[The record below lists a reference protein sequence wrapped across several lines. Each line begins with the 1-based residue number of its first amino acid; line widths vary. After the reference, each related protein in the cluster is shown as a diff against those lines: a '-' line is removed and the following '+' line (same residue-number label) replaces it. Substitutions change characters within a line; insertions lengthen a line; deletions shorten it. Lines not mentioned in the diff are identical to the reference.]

1 MKFSK
6 VVTWFLSCVVLLLG
20 AVSVSAA
27 TTVRGTKS
35 NGSAKAAVCKDL
47 ACCKANPNAK
57 YSDGQP
63 CSAVLKNSGHASEK
77 TTTVNTSK
85 SNTYKEAEPT
95 PAASTTTPKNSGHA
109 SEKTT
114 TINSTKGSTF
124 KTTTIKSTTSNTSLK
139 EAEPTPAALAITA
152 IKSTKS
158 NASEKTTTIKSTKSN
173 GSLKEAAPATA
184 DIKSTT
190 SNTSL
195 REVKTTHSNTYK
207 GAEPTPG
214 VTPTPKPEKIQGL

>member
-6 VVTWFLSCVVLLLG
+6 VVTWFLSCLVLLLG
-20 AVSVSAA
+20 PVSASA
-27 TTVRGTKS
+27 TIKVKSTKS
-35 NGSAKAAVCKDL
+35 TSSEKAAVCPDL
-47 ACCKANPNAK
+47 ACCKANPNAT

-77 TTTVNTSK
+77 TTTIKGSKSSSYKKVITVNNSKSNTYKEAEPTPTASTTTPKNSGHASEKTTTVNTSK
-85 SNTYKEAEPT
+85 SNTFKEAEPT

-124 KTTTIKSTTSNTSLK
+124 KTT
-139 EAEPTPAALAITA
+139 A

-158 NASEKTTTIKSTKSN
+158 NARF
-173 GSLKEAAPATA
+173 KEA
-184 DIKSTT
+184 K
-190 SNTSL
+190 
-195 REVKTTHSNTYK
+195 
-207 GAEPTPG
+207 PTPG
-214 VTPTPKPEKIQGL
+214 VTPTPKPAEKNINLNSSRTN

>member
-6 VVTWFLSCVVLLLG
+6 VVTWFLSCLVLLLG
-20 AVSVSAA
+20 PVSASA
-27 TTVRGTKS
+27 TIKVKSTKS
-35 NGSAKAAVCKDL
+35 TSSEKAAVCPDL
-47 ACCKANPNAK
+47 ACCKANPNAT

-77 TTTVNTSK
+77 TTTIKGSKSSSYKKVITVNTSK
-85 SNTYKEAEPT
+85 SNTCKEAEPT

-124 KTTTIKSTTSNTSLK
+124 KTT
-139 EAEPTPAALAITA
+139 A

-158 NASEKTTTIKSTKSN
+158 NARF
-173 GSLKEAAPATA
+173 KEA
-184 DIKSTT
+184 K
-190 SNTSL
+190 
-195 REVKTTHSNTYK
+195 
-207 GAEPTPG
+207 PTPG
-214 VTPTPKPEKIQGL
+214 VTPTPKPAEKNINLNSSRTN